1 MGVTAVLAMLMLLML
16 ELAVGLVLLGTW
28 VSEGRRRE
36 EELER
41 LEWILRAQGG
51 SGGGRDGEPP
61 VQA

>member
-1 MGVTAVLAMLMLLML
+1 VTAVLAMLVLLML

-41 LEWILRAQGG
+41 LERLLRAQGG
-51 SGGGRDGEPP
+51 SGGRPDGEPP
-61 VQA
+61 FRA